1 MLHESLDKQFSWN
14 IMLRYTM
21 KLRSVM
27 KRLTDSTTSG
37 QTDTTSGQTSTAS
50 GHTKGQTSSKS
61 GKTSTTS
68 G

>member
-14 IMLRYTM
+14 LMLRYIM

-27 KRLTDSTTSG
+27 KRPTDSTTSG
-37 QTDTTSGQTSTAS
+37 KTDTTSAQTSTTS